1 MKKLFFFVPIIFL
14 IFATTLTKNS
24 TKKLD
29 KEIFQLKENIR
40 ILDDRYE
47 LTLLDY
53 SILTSPKKLMEYQQ
67 FYFDDKFIQKKIE
80 NLSKIELN
88 YEDYLFHAGTL
99 EKEGKIFSMGG
110 RVLNF
115 VSLSNEFINARENV
129 NKYLNKLNWTGG
141 FYRKDIGYKVIN
153 K

>member
-40 ILDDRYE
+40 ILEDRYE

-67 FYFDDKFIQKKIE
+67 FYFDDKFLQKKIE
-80 NLSKIELN
+80 NLNTIEILNNNLKI
-88 YEDYLFHAGTL
+88 D
-99 EKEGKIFSMGG
+99 KMVII
-110 RVLNF
+110 
-115 VSLSNEFINARENV
+115 NE
-129 NKYLNKLNWTGG
+129 
-141 FYRKDIGYKVIN
+141 
-153 K
+153 

>member
-1 MKKLFFFVPIIFL
+1 MKKLFFFIPTIVL

-40 ILDDRYE
+40 ILEDRYE

-67 FYFDDKFIQKKIE
+67 FYFEDKFIQKKIE
-80 NLSKIELN
+80 NLRKIEFFN
-88 YEDYLFHAGTL
+88 D
-99 EKEGKIFSMGG
+99 KIKIKKM
-110 RVLNF
+110 VKI
-115 VSLSNEFINARENV
+115 NE
-129 NKYLNKLNWTGG
+129 
-141 FYRKDIGYKVIN
+141 
-153 K
+153 

>member
-1 MKKLFFFVPIIFL
+1 MKKIFFFVPIIFL

-40 ILDDRYE
+40 ILEDRYE

-67 FYFDDKFIQKKIE
+67 FYFEDKFVQKKLE
-80 NLSKIELN
+80 NLNTIEILN
-88 YEDYLFHAGTL
+88 
-99 EKEGKIFSMGG
+99 EKVK
-110 RVLNF
+110 
-115 VSLSNEFINARENV
+115 
-129 NKYLNKLNWTGG
+129 
-141 FYRKDIGYKVIN
+141 IN
-153 K
+153 KMVKIDE

>member
-1 MKKLFFFVPIIFL
+1 MKKLFFFTPIIVL

-67 FYFDDKFIQKKIE
+67 FYFDDKFVQKKIE
-80 NLSKIELN
+80 NLNKIEFL
-88 YEDYLFHAGTL
+88 H
-99 EKEGKIFSMGG
+99 EKLKIDKMVKIDEWI
-110 RVLNF
+110 R
-115 VSLSNEFINARENV
+115 
-129 NKYLNKLNWTGG
+129 
-141 FYRKDIGYKVIN
+141 
-153 K
+153 

>member
-1 MKKLFFFVPIIFL
+1 MKKLFFFIPIIFL

-29 KEIFQLKENIR
+29 KEIFELKENIR
-40 ILDDRYE
+40 ILEDRYE

-80 NLSKIELN
+80 NLRKIEFLN
-88 YEDYLFHAGTL
+88 DKL
-99 EKEGKIFSMGG
+99 KIDKM
-110 RVLNF
+110 VQID
-115 VSLSNEFINARENV
+115 E
-129 NKYLNKLNWTGG
+129 
-141 FYRKDIGYKVIN
+141 
-153 K
+153 

>member
-1 MKKLFFFVPIIFL
+1 MKKLFFFAPIIFL

-53 SILTSPKKLMEYQQ
+53 SILTSPKKLMEYQE
-67 FYFDDKFIQKKIE
+67 FYFDDKFVQKKIE
-80 NLSKIELN
+80 NLRKIEFLK
-88 YEDYLFHAGTL
+88 DKLKI
-99 EKEGKIFSMGG
+99 EKMVRIDE
-110 RVLNF
+110 
-115 VSLSNEFINARENV
+115 
-129 NKYLNKLNWTGG
+129 
-141 FYRKDIGYKVIN
+141 
-153 K
+153 

>member
-1 MKKLFFFVPIIFL
+1 MKKLFFFTPIIFL

-29 KEIFQLKENIR
+29 KKIFQLKENIR
-40 ILDDRYE
+40 ILNDRYE

-80 NLSKIELN
+80 NLSKIEFLKGK
-88 YEDYLFHAGTL
+88 LKI
-99 EKEGKIFSMGG
+99 EKMVRIDE
-110 RVLNF
+110 
-115 VSLSNEFINARENV
+115 
-129 NKYLNKLNWTGG
+129 
-141 FYRKDIGYKVIN
+141 
-153 K
+153 

>member
-1 MKKLFFFVPIIFL
+1 MKKLFFFIPIIFL

-67 FYFDDKFIQKKIE
+67 FYFEDKFEQKKIE
-80 NLSKIELN
+80 NLSEIKFLNDKLKI
-88 YEDYLFHAGTL
+88 D
-99 EKEGKIFSMGG
+99 KMVRI
-110 RVLNF
+110 
-115 VSLSNEFINARENV
+115 NE
-129 NKYLNKLNWTGG
+129 
-141 FYRKDIGYKVIN
+141 
-153 K
+153 

>member
-29 KEIFQLKENIR
+29 KEIFELKENIR
-40 ILDDRYE
+40 ILEDRYE

-80 NLSKIELN
+80 NLSKIEFLKGK
-88 YEDYLFHAGTL
+88 LKI
-99 EKEGKIFSMGG
+99 EKMVRIDEWI
-110 RVLNF
+110 R
-115 VSLSNEFINARENV
+115 
-129 NKYLNKLNWTGG
+129 
-141 FYRKDIGYKVIN
+141 
-153 K
+153 

>member
-1 MKKLFFFVPIIFL
+1 MKKLFFFTPIIVL

-40 ILDDRYE
+40 ILEDRYE

-67 FYFDDKFIQKKIE
+67 FYFEDKFIQKKIE
-80 NLSKIELN
+80 NLRKIEFFNDKLKI
-88 YEDYLFHAGTL
+88 
-99 EKEGKIFSMGG
+99 EKMVKI
-110 RVLNF
+110 
-115 VSLSNEFINARENV
+115 NE
-129 NKYLNKLNWTGG
+129 
-141 FYRKDIGYKVIN
+141 
-153 K
+153 

>member
-1 MKKLFFFVPIIFL
+1 MKKLFFFTPIIFL
-14 IFATTLTKNS
+14 IFATTLTKNT

-67 FYFDDKFIQKKIE
+67 FYFDDKFVQKKIE
-80 NLSKIELN
+80 NLNKIEFL
-88 YEDYLFHAGTL
+88 H
-99 EKEGKIFSMGG
+99 EKLKIDKMVKIDEWI
-110 RVLNF
+110 R
-115 VSLSNEFINARENV
+115 
-129 NKYLNKLNWTGG
+129 
-141 FYRKDIGYKVIN
+141 
-153 K
+153 

>member
-1 MKKLFFFVPIIFL
+1 MKKLFFFTPIIFL

-67 FYFDDKFIQKKIE
+67 FYFDDKFKQKKIE
-80 NLSKIELN
+80 NLNKIEFLKGK
-88 YEDYLFHAGTL
+88 LKT
-99 EKEGKIFSMGG
+99 EKMVRIDEWI
-110 RVLNF
+110 R
-115 VSLSNEFINARENV
+115 
-129 NKYLNKLNWTGG
+129 
-141 FYRKDIGYKVIN
+141 
-153 K
+153 